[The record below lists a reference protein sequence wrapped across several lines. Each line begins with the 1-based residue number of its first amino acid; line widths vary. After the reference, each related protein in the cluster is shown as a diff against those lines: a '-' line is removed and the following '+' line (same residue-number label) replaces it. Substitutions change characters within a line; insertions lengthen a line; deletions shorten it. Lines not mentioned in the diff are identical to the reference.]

1 MAFIEIRNDKWYGQD
16 DYAPQLFEDRYCR
29 EILNTD
35 YLVHIYVV
43 LPDNTDI
50 CYEYMNAKGK
60 RFEMYETFESVGEC
74 STRFNEIARILKE
87 EK

>member
-1 MAFIEIRNDKWYGQD
+1 MAFIEIRNDKYYRD
-16 DYAPQLFEDRYCR
+16 DIEPPFEDRYCR

-35 YLVHIYVV
+35 YLVHVYIV

-60 RFEMYETFESVGEC
+60 RFEMYETFESVSEC
-74 STRFNEIARILKE
+74 TRKFNEIAKTLKE